1 MNDLIDLLISDLAN
15 EYAHMH
21 FYQQAATNVRGLH
34 RAELSEFFAEQASGE
49 MKHVEEFRRLLQGL
63 ITRRGLGR
71 SVPSRVAQFP
81 QDLTDP
87 KDLLWAAL
95 QMEDQVVENYV
106 IRLEQAEKI
115 SCNSSISDMVD
126 GTYVALFLENQI
138 LDSRAD
144 ADNIREMLA
153 NSY

>member
-1 MNDLIDLLISDLAN
+1 
-15 EYAHMH
+15 
-21 FYQQAATNVRGLH
+21 
-34 RAELSEFFAEQASGE
+34 
-49 MKHVEEFRRLLQGL
+49 
-63 ITRRGLGR
+63 
-71 SVPSRVAQFP
+71 
-81 QDLTDP
+81 
-87 KDLLWAAL
+87 
-95 QMEDQVVENYV
+95 MEDQVVENYV